1 MYKEYFNFS
10 ELPFS
15 IAPDPHF
22 LYLSARHQ
30 EGLAHLLYGI
40 ENGGGF
46 VVLTGEVGTGKTTL
60 CHSLLEQL
68 PEGVDIALILNP
80 KLNSLELLANI
91 CDELGIHYDPAKSGL
106 KDFTDLLNRYLL
118 DAHARG
124 RRTVLMIDEAQNLSL
139 DVLEQIRLLT
149 NLETSKAKLL
159 QIVLVGQP
167 ELKNL
172 LNRKELRQLNQRVT
186 ARYHLEALTLEET
199 RQYIRHRLSVSGGD
213 SGLFRDKAIRRIYRI
228 SKGIPR
234 LINILCDRALLGA
247 FATGV
252 KSITAAMVNKAAQE
266 ALDLGPKRKA
276 QILLFVFMV
285 ILVVAGVFTFNLFYP
300 LVVDQNRRSATI
312 DHEAGNERAHSKQT
326 KPAKQVAQAL
336 TRTVLLPLKSVQGAA
351 AATDVA
357 SFQELIADPGLTFTS
372 ALGQMLAL
380 WGQTVPQGQKVNCE
394 DVVKRGFR
402 CLTGRGSLKTLL
414 GYDRPAILE
423 FTLETGQK
431 RHALLVG
438 MDHGYPVLRS
448 STGVD
453 SSYRLED
460 MLKYWQGYYMILW
473 KSPLSGGMNG
483 IYPGQSSP
491 NVLWLREQLDRI
503 DGEDSREVAQPQ
515 FFDRQLVKRVKRFQR
530 DHHLIQ
536 DGIVGPKTIIYLQ
549 NSLVAGGVPKLK
561 HAD

>member
-1 MYKEYFNFS
+1 LYKEYFNFS

-15 IAPDPHF
+15 IAPDPYF

-91 CDELGIHYDPAKSGL
+91 CDELGIPYDPGKAGL
-106 KDFTDLLNRYLL
+106 KEFTDLLNRYLL
-118 DAHARG
+118 DAHALG

-149 NLETSKAKLL
+149 NLETSKTKLL

-199 RQYIRHRLSVSGGD
+199 RNYIRHRLTVSGGD
-213 SGLFRDKAIRRIYRI
+213 SGIFRDNAIRRIYRI

-252 KSITAAMVNKAAQE
+252 KSITPAMVNKAAQE
-266 ALDLGPKRKA
+266 ALDLGPKRRA
-276 QILLFVFMV
+276 QIWLVVVMG
-285 ILVVAGVFTFNLFYP
+285 ILVVAGVFAFNFIYP
-300 LVVDQNRRSATI
+300 LVVDANRRTATV
-312 DHEAGNERAHSKQT
+312 DHKAENERALARQT
-326 KPAKQVAQAL
+326 RPAKQVVAQAL
-336 TRTVLLPLKSVQGAA
+336 KSTVLLPLKSVQGAA
-351 AATDVA
+351 ASKVEN
-357 SFQELIADPGLTFTS
+357 FQELIADPELTVTS
-372 ALGQMLAL
+372 ALGQILAL
-380 WGQTVPQGQKVNCE
+380 WGQTVPKGQKVDCE
-394 DVVKRGFR
+394 ELAKRGFR
-402 CLTGRGSLKTLL
+402 CLIGRGSLKELL

-423 FTLETGQK
+423 FTRENGRK

-448 STGVD
+448 SRGLD
-453 SSYRLED
+453 STYRLED
-460 MLKYWQGYYMILW
+460 MLNYWQGYYMILW
-473 KSPLSGGMNG
+473 KTPLTGGMNG

-491 NVLWLREQLDRI
+491 NVLWLREQLGRI
-503 DGEDSREVAQPQ
+503 DGEDSREVAKPQ
-515 FFDRQLVKRVKRFQR
+515 FFDWQLVNRVKKFQR
-530 DHHLIQ
+530 DHHLVQ